1 MKKLLTDGAV
11 HLDHRLRNGNSF
23 QHGRFMLFE
32 EHVPKIEGKPDTVHD
47 SAGNDIRFHIDKA
60 RHLKGDIFKADDKVE
75 THVTEQD
82 YVPSMIHM
90 TVSDTVAR
98 PGSKIVEGD
107 VLKPKG
113 VYDIVRQ
120 RSRQDARLHVD
131 LTTHLEDGAFRVRD
145 KLQAY
150 VTDKGHVRYQISI
163 SHNCSR
169 RWPRG
174 TLSQKH
180 KECDECRSSMTS
192 I

>member
-1 MKKLLTDGAV
+1 MRVLQMAY
-11 HLDHRLRNGNSF
+11 LRS
-23 QHGRFMLFE
+23 RRK
-32 EHVPKIEGKPDTVHD
+32 HV
-47 SAGNDIRFHIDKA
+47 R
-60 RHLKGDIFKADDKVE
+60 
-75 THVTEQD
+75 
-82 YVPSMIHM
+82 SMIHM
-90 TVSDTVAR
+90 TVSDTMAR

-107 VLKPKG
+107 VLKTERE
-113 VYDIVRQ
+113 YDIVRQ